1 MKWIRLAVAICIV
14 FFIFLTSN
22 CIKTVSF
29 DETKKI
35 AESADYIRP
44 QGQIPLWQT
53 PLDDMV
59 IESMTVLPGNKLM
72 VSTSALGKDRTLRN
86 KEFLI
91 LDSSKGSILWRIP
104 KKASIEYTYTLPVIE
119 PIVIIEERSPKKILY
134 QALGPDYKSVRWEKR
149 IKGGTGSSAVSQGD
163 LIISSQRDE
172 KTMEII
178 ALNLMNGK
186 QKWMQSIPFS
196 GQEIPS
202 LLTLPEAEE
211 ILVYGGVLAAISPRN
226 GQILWTRRNISVAPD
241 KAFPRIEGDSL
252 YAADKFGVIFKL
264 KLLDGST
271 AWDRKVQGSNVTT
284 ILASGEKIFIV
295 SQGRSSTN
303 SIISCIESKNGTIL
317 WQYDAQDSLHSLLY
331 EDEASLNFT
340 AGNNFIKLDKTKGT
354 SLIKMTLPF
363 ENFEK
368 ANLPERIRLTSK
380 SIIIANE
387 SNIVSFTLRRL
398 SNLFEHHIE
407 SIREYAEVQRLIQL
421 NQRAMIGGVQVGP
434 APTIPSLPPVSRT
447 YLDSVISHRK
457 VVFQRTASVFSSPR
471 SSNLSRQ
478 LASQER
484 IGTLQSE
491 IGALKRQHRAER
503 RRANLE
509 LTISIVNLAATI
521 IVARLEARMKAV
533 DIGALEQAKF
543 QLKIAGENYSKLFQG
558 VYYVRPYRSMIKGSG
573 ITMINTISGER
584 TDYVVSPLNYSLEYT
599 GQAYAVDFENNRI
612 YISGIGLDPKFYK
625 SIEIVE
631 LGKKNIDYLPSV
643 MAFELKLPQE

>member
-1 MKWIRLAVAICIV
+1 MKRIRLAAAICV
-14 FFIFLTSN
+14 AFFIFLTSS
-22 CIKTVSF
+22 CIKTITY
-29 DETKKI
+29 DETEKI
-35 AESADYIRP
+35 AESADFIRP

-59 IESMTVLPGNKLM
+59 VESMTILPGNKLM

-104 KKASIEYTYTLPVIE
+104 KKASIEYSYTLLVIE
-119 PIVIIEERSPKKILY
+119 PIVIIEERSPKQVFY
-134 QALGPDYKSVRWEKR
+134 QALGPDYKSVQWEKR
-149 IKGGTGSSAVSQGD
+149 IKGGMGSSAVSQDD

-172 KTMEII
+172 KTVDITAINM
-178 ALNLMNGK
+178 MNGG
-186 QKWMQSIPFS
+186 QKWIRSIPFS
-196 GQEIPS
+196 GKEIPS

-252 YAADKFGVIFKL
+252 YAADKSGIIYRL
-264 KLLDGST
+264 KLSDGST
-271 AWDRKVQGSNVTT
+271 TWDRKVQGSNVTT
-284 ILASGEKIFIV
+284 ILASGEKVFIV

-303 SIISCIESKNGTIL
+303 SIISCIESKSGTIL
-317 WQYDAQDSLHSLLY
+317 WRYDAPDFLHSSLY
-331 EDEASLNFT
+331 EDETSLNFT
-340 AGNNFIKLDKTKGT
+340 AGNNFIKLNKTKGT
-354 SLIKMTLPF
+354 PLVKMTLPF

-368 ANLPERIRLTSK
+368 ANLPERIRLTAK

-387 SNIVSFTLRRL
+387 SNIASFTLRRL
-398 SNLFEHHIE
+398 RNLFEHYVE
-407 SIREYAEVQRLIQL
+407 SIREYAEVQRLMQL
-421 NQRAMIGGVQVGP
+421 SQRAIKGGVQVGP

-447 YLDSVISHRK
+447 YLDSVISYK
-457 VVFQRTASVFSSPR
+457 KSVFQRTASVFSSPR
-471 SSNLSRQ
+471 SSTLSRQ

-484 IGTLQSE
+484 IGALQSE

-509 LTISIVNLAATI
+509 LAISLVNVVATI

-543 QLKIAGENYSKLFQG
+543 QLRIAAENYSKLFQG
-558 VYYVRPYRSMIKGSG
+558 VYYVRPYRSMTKGSG
-573 ITMINTISGER
+573 ITMINTVSGER
-584 TDYVVSPLNYSLEYT
+584 TDYAVSPLNYSLEYT
-599 GQAYAVDFENNRI
+599 GQMYAVDFENNRM
-612 YISGIGLDPKFYK
+612 YISGIGLDPKFYRP
-625 SIEIVE
+625 IEIVE

-643 MAFELKLPQE
+643 MAFELKRPQE